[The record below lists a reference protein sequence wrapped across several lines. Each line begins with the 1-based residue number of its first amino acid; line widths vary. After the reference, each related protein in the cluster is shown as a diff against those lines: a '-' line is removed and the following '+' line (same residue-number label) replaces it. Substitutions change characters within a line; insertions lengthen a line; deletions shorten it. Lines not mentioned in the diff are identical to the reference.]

1 MLMRHA
7 ILALVLA
14 AACSG
19 SGGNDIPSVYGTW
32 KSVNATGV
40 TRGGLTFNR
49 DGTYSQY
56 GLSPS
61 STSLEVADAQ
71 VDRGTFT
78 FDNGR
83 LRMVPTESSCPE
95 PDPVQYVAYS
105 LDGGHLAFG
114 QIPEI
119 YKPGD
124 ASAAYFAV
132 TIGCFDGPAGD
143 FVARAI
149 TPVTMN

>member
-1 MLMRHA
+1 MRNV
-7 ILALVLA
+7 ILALVLT

-19 SGGNDIPSVYGTW
+19 SAGTDIPSVYGTW
-32 KSVNATGV
+32 KSVNAAGF

-56 GLSPS
+56 GLSAS
-61 STSLEVADAQ
+61 STSLNVADAQ

-78 FDNGR
+78 VDNGR

-95 PDPVQYVAYS
+95 PDPVQYVPYS
-105 LDGGHLAFG
+105 LDGGDLAFG
-114 QIPEI
+114 QIHEI

-124 ASAAYFAV
+124 ATAAYSAV
-132 TIGCFDGPAGD
+132 TIGCFDGPLGD

-149 TPVTMN
+149 MPVTMN